1 MDATRP
7 EIVVRD
13 SRPLQAVL
21 LGIAALVFASWAVRT
36 PIVGVPLLLVWAA
49 LVFTAYRWPRNSTVA
64 SANGIAGL
72 RVRVPR
78 SHRPS
83 GFDRHEVIRSVTP
96 WDQIEC
102 LSIGTWG
109 SLSQIR
115 VRLTD
120 GREADLGASAV
131 TRRGL
136 RKIAGDLERLRPPT
150 P

>member
-1 MDATRP
+1 MDTTER

-21 LGIAALVFASWAVRT
+21 LGFAAFVFASWAVRT

-49 LVFTAYRWPRNSTVA
+49 LVFATYRWPRNSTVA
-64 SANGIAGL
+64 STEGIAGL

-78 SHRPS
+78 SHQPS
-83 GFDRHEVIRSVTP
+83 WFYRHEVIRSVTP
-96 WDQIEC
+96 WNQIER
-102 LSIGTWG
+102 LSIGAWG

-120 GREADLGASAV
+120 GRDADLGVSAV

-136 RKIAGDLERLRPPT
+136 RKIAGDLERLRPPAA
-150 P
+150 